1 MRIARGFAAT
11 ALLLLNACAAAT
23 GPGWSREIG
32 YLVVDDP
39 HLPTLQLPDSVAAGI
54 DFTAV
59 VTTYGSSSCTR
70 AADVEIELGEREARL
85 VPYDFMPPP
94 GTPCTRDLRGFP
106 REVVL
111 RFAAPGD
118 AVVRVVGRTFRGDTV
133 SVRRTVVVRPR

>member
-1 MRIARGFAAT
+1 MMGALVLGRDFLWSDLVCYT
-11 ALLLLNACAAAT
+11 AGNA
-23 GPGWSREIG
+23 
-32 YLVVDDP
+32 
-39 HLPTLQLPDSVAAGI
+39 AAGI

-59 VTTYGSSSCTR
+59 VTTYGS
-70 AADVEIELGEREARL
+70 
-85 VPYDFMPPP
+85 
-94 GTPCTRDLRGFP
+94 TPCTRDLRGFP